1 MSKISCNES
10 EVMSQ
15 DLYVVTGNEKPS
27 ELCSL
32 DRNHPQIF
40 LTLSAFRLIL
50 ERYRDGL
57 IDDEELR
64 RIAETFEMNEAVLSR
79 GSEQAAINEVV
90 FQLANPDI
98 NGPINSSGVAALLQR
113 FF

>member
-1 MSKISCNES
+1 
-10 EVMSQ
+10 
-15 DLYVVTGNEKPS
+15 VTGAEKPT
-27 ELCSL
+27 ELYSL
-32 DRNHPQIF
+32 DHRYSQIF

-57 IDDEELR
+57 ISDEELR
-64 RIAETFEMNEAVLSR
+64 RIAETFEMNEAVLSQEN
-79 GSEQAAINEVV
+79 EQAAINEVV

-98 NGPINSSGVAALLQR
+98 NGPITCSGVTELLQR